1 MKSGVFPKLLGV
13 STQVRLCGVELLG
26 GSAKALEI
34 QNLKQIPE
42 GEQVSA

>member
-1 MKSGVFPKLLGV
+1 
-13 STQVRLCGVELLG
+13 VELLG

-42 GEQVSA
+42 VTIFGPIVHTHAPGEQVSA